1 MRWKTGT
8 IYELSSVRPRIG
20 VARGV
25 RTVVESD
32 CGGGHAA
39 ERSLCETVSER
50 PSKRDE
56 LRIVSSES

>member
-1 MRWKTGT
+1 M
-8 IYELSSVRPRIG
+8 IYELSSVRPRVDVG
-20 VARGV
+20 RGV

-32 CGGGHAA
+32 CGGCHAA

-50 PSKRDE
+50 PSKRGE